1 MLEILV
7 SISINEKYAVVARKI
22 TVAAD
27 TGGSRKPV
35 LVTCCEVS
43 NNREPT
49 SRCIGCAMGFR
60 EIATKITTPP
70 KTKRKKQWVYS

>member
-7 SISINEKYAVVARKI
+7 SISINEKYVVVTRKI

-35 LVTCCEVS
+35 LVKYLTTE
-43 NNREPT
+43 NRL
-49 SRCIGCAMGFR
+49 RVVLAVQWGFER
-60 EIATKITTPP
+60 SQP
-70 KTKRKKQWVYS
+70 K